1 MIWDLAWAFRF
12 LLSPPTGFG
21 ICLTDLTELGPYT
34 ASNST
39 GMFRDQGRGKGL
51 YLFRPFI
58 LKMNRI
64 SDCKAFMEQN
74 PVDKTLTDQSPSL
87 ELHGCVASM
96 LSALRRLSKDTTT
109 AGYL

>member
-12 LLSPPTGFG
+12 LLSPPR
-21 ICLTDLTELGPYT
+21 LTDLTELGPYT

-39 GMFRDQGRGKGL
+39 GMFRDQRDQGRGKGL

-74 PVDKTLTDQSPSL
+74 PIDKTLTDQSPSL